1 MQVPVQRVP
10 VQFYFNFLNTLLF
23 LGYSVSQW
31 VSLYR
36 PCQEDRIH
44 NFKCRFLEEVG
55 QVQCGSE
62 KSLNAPKQAFSSFTC
77 PKNGF
82 ITAVSSHFDKASKDR
97 RYCVCFSNIRPA
109 LISASCNC
117 PSFLQHFSLPSDQ
130 LPHLVCLVPSHSF
143 IGAEEN
149 KRGRLVFCFPAPPAC
164 TFSSS
169 HQPLQTLLACSHALQ
184 FIFIH
189 YSQEKPLPE
198 AAAWPFLLLGM
209 LNHWGKQTNT
219 GGKL

>member
-1 MQVPVQRVP
+1 MEHASTSAKGSRDH
-10 VQFYFNFLNTLLF
+10 FYFNFLNTLLF

-44 NFKCRFLEEVG
+44 SFKCRHLMIGSG
-55 QVQCGSE
+55 QVHCSPG
-62 KSLNAPKQAFSSFTC
+62 KSLNAPKQAFSFTC
-77 PKNGF
+77 PQNGF
-82 ITAVSSHFDKASKDR
+82 ITEVSSHFDKASKDR

-117 PSFLQHFSLPSDQ
+117 PSLLQHFSLPSDQ

-149 KRGRLVFCFPAPPAC
+149 KRGRLVFCFPAPLAC

-169 HQPLQTLLACSHALQ
+169 HQPSASANTSSLLTCSPVHLHSLSPRKAHAGGSRLA
-184 FIFIH
+184 FSPARH
-189 YSQEKPLPE
+189 AKS
-198 AAAWPFLLLGM
+198 LGET
-209 LNHWGKQTNT
+209 K
-219 GGKL
+219 